1 MTDIQHI
8 PLNKLIA
15 WEGNARRTVSD
26 EGIAELAASI
36 AADGLINPLTVIPAK
51 GKGQN
56 FHVVAGSRRLRAL
69 QLLADRKE
77 LKAADGI
84 RCTVLPADADAEQI
98 SLAENVVRENMHP
111 ADEFEAFRDLIDKG
125 KSIEDVAAAFGV
137 TRTVVEKRLKLARV
151 SPKVIEA
158 YRAGKIDLDMV
169 MAFAITDDH
178 EAQEE
183 VLSKLR
189 SHNDAD
195 DVRGMLTE
203 DDIRITDKRVKFVGL
218 KAYEKAGGTIKRD
231 LFSNDEKDGYVEDTA
246 LLAKLITDKL
256 DKAAAKLQKEGWKWV
271 EAREEFDYTDRN
283 KFKQVY
289 AQKAPLPA
297 ELEAEVKKLGE
308 ERAKLEAEY
317 DADEDAEW
325 PDRIDEIDQRLE
337 EIEDGREESFT
348 PEQLSYCGA
357 VVSMDYYGKQE
368 IYRGLARPEDLP
380 KPEGKAKGKTSSA
393 ADGETEPTEQSP
405 ALSASLIESLTE
417 HKSAAI
423 AACLMDNPIKALA
436 AVVYTMA
443 VEVFDNYVQSCLDFR
458 VTARSLEAV
467 EGSKAFGKLEAAREN
482 WGHKIPGTPD
492 ALWAWCMTQDKA
504 TLLDLLAFCAANTVN
519 AVQRKGG
526 NNLSRLENATQ
537 MACEL
542 NLDMAEWFTPTV
554 DNYFGKV
561 GLPQIIE
568 ALQEVGANLPPA
580 TMKKGDMAEFAEQQ
594 LEGKGWVPEILRLP
608 D

>member
-26 EGIAELAASI
+26 EGINELAASI

-125 KSIEDVAAAFGV
+125 KSIDDVAAAFGKA
-137 TRTVVEKRLKLARV
+137 RAWVVKLLKLARV

-158 YRAGKIDLDMV
+158 YRAGKITLDMV

-189 SHNDAD
+189 PHNDAD

-218 KAYEKAGGTIKRD
+218 KAYEKAGGTVKRD

-271 EAREEFDYTDRN
+271 EAREEFDYTARN

-380 KPEGKAKGKTSSA
+380 KPEGKAKGKASPA
-393 ADGETEPTEQSP
+393 ADGQTEPAEQSP
-405 ALSASLIESLTE
+405 ALSAALIESLTE

-423 AACLMDNPIKALA
+423 AACLMDDRRIALA

-443 VEVFDNYVQSCLDFR
+443 LEVFDNYVESCLGFR
-458 VTARSLEAV
+458 ITSRDLDAV
-467 EGSKAFGKLEAAREN
+467 EGSKAFDKLEAAREN

-492 ALWAWCMTQDKA
+492 ALWSWCMLQDIN
-504 TLLDLLAFCAANTVN
+504 TLLDLLAFCTAKTVH
-519 AVQRKGG
+519 AVERKNDRRGD
-526 NNLSRLENATQ
+526 RLENATQ
-537 MACEL
+537 LACEL
-542 NLDMAEWFTPTV
+542 NLDMAEWFTPTAE
-554 DNYFGKV
+554 NYFGKV
-561 GLPQIIE
+561 GKPQIVE
-568 ALQEVGANLPPA
+568 ALQEVGASLPPA
-580 TMKKGDMAEFAEQQ
+580 TMKKGDMAKFAEEQ
-594 LEGKGWVPEILRLP
+594 LAGKGWVPEILRLP
-608 D
+608 S